1 MSHTVLGIDIGS
13 SSIKGV
19 VLDLNTGEQ
28 IAHASS
34 PASELEISAPR
45 PGWAEQHPDLW
56 WEHLTKVI
64 AAIRADNPG
73 CLRSL
78 KAIGIAY
85 QMHGLVLIDNQG
97 NPVRPAIIWCDSRA
111 VAQGDRAFAKLGPEN
126 CLKRFG
132 NSPGNFTASKL
143 AWVSENEPELL
154 SKSAYFMLP
163 GDYIAFKL
171 TGEVGTTRSGLSEG
185 VLWDFSTQ
193 GLATAVL
200 DAFGLPHSLVPPTSA
215 NVGVFAPLRADV
227 ANELGLPVGV
237 PVSYRAGD
245 QPNNA
250 LALNALLPG
259 EVAANAGTSGVVYG
273 VTEQLGV
280 DSHSRVNSFLHVN
293 DSTEARRIGVLM
305 CVNGTGSFY
314 RWVRATFAP
323 GVPYQ
328 DLNNRAE
335 TSPIGANGLIGVPY
349 GNGAERTLDNLSIGA
364 SFEQID
370 LNRHT
375 LSDIIRATQEGI
387 VFALCYGVEI
397 MRGMGLTPSRVRAGN
412 ANMFQSPLFQ
422 RSFANALDTP
432 LELYSTD
439 GAAGAARGAAIG
451 AGLLSY
457 SDAFKGLERQVTVEP
472 DRNLSRPTQEA
483 YERWKEVVSKKLK
496 IAKEKIYENN

>member
-1 MSHTVLGIDIGS
+1 MSQTVLGIDIGS
-13 SSIKGV
+13 SSIKGL
-19 VLDLNTGEQ
+19 VLDLSSGRQ

-34 PASELEISAPR
+34 PSTELEISAPR
-45 PGWAEQHPDLW
+45 PGWAEQDPVLW

-64 AAIRADNPG
+64 AAIRAENPN

-97 NPVRPAIIWCDSRA
+97 KPARPAIIWCDSRA
-111 VAQGDRAFAKLGPEN
+111 VSQGDRAFAQIGHET

-132 NSPGNFTASKL
+132 NSPGNFTAAKL
-143 AWVSENEPELL
+143 AWVNENEPEVLA
-154 SKSAYFMLP
+154 KSAYFMLP

-171 TGEVGTTRSGLSEG
+171 TGEVGTTKSGLSEG

-193 GLATAVL
+193 SLANTVL
-200 DAFGLPHSLVPPTSA
+200 DAFGLPNSLVPPISD
-215 NVGVFAPLRADV
+215 NVGVFASLKADV

-250 LALNALLPG
+250 LALNVLEPG

-273 VTEQLGV
+273 VTDKLGV
-280 DSHSRVNSFLHVN
+280 DPLSRVNSFLHVN
-293 DSTEARRIGVLM
+293 DSKEARRVGVLM

-314 RWVRATFAP
+314 RWVRSTVAP
-323 GVPYQ
+323 DVSYR
-328 DLNNRAE
+328 DLNDRAE
-335 TSPIGANGLIGVPY
+335 MSPIGTKGLIGIPY
-349 GNGAERTLDNLSIGA
+349 GNGAERTLGNASIGA

-370 LNRHT
+370 LNRHN
-375 LSDIIRATQEGI
+375 LSDIVRATQEGI

-397 MRGMGLTPSRVRAGN
+397 MRKMGLTPSRVRAGS

-422 RSFANALDTP
+422 RTFANALNTP

-451 AGLLSY
+451 AGLISY
-457 SDAFKGLERQVTVEP
+457 SDAFEGPAREQTIEP
-472 DRNLSRPTQEA
+472 DRDSVAQTIEA
-483 YERWKEVVSKKLK
+483 YERWKEFVNKRLEQT
-496 IAKEKIYENN
+496 KEKRL